1 MTCWTLKDSARKSSF
16 HVHDYLVKTNEW
28 IFFKSAVFFH
38 SFQQI
43 MKTIFYL
50 GCLLTAFFE
59 LCMSDIYMHVPPGS
73 NNRINGEGDNVQNA
87 NRLFDSQV
95 RSSFHCYKTKFSTSI
110 GHPRA
115 CFSHNWCA
123 VKLSVEK

>member
-1 MTCWTLKDSARKSSF
+1 
-16 HVHDYLVKTNEW
+16 
-28 IFFKSAVFFH
+28 
-38 SFQQI
+38 

-50 GCLLTAFFE
+50 GCLLAALFE

-95 RSSFHCYKTKFSTSI
+95 RSSFHCCNNQILDCDWSSARLFL
-110 GHPRA
+110 A
-115 CFSHNWCA
+115 
-123 VKLSVEK
+123 

>member
-1 MTCWTLKDSARKSSF
+1 MDF
-16 HVHDYLVKTNEW
+16 
-28 IFFKSAVFFH
+28 FFKSAVFFH

-50 GCLLTAFFE
+50 GCLLAALFE

-95 RSSFHCYKTKFSTSI
+95 RSSFHCCNNQILDCDWSSAHLFL
-110 GHPRA
+110 A
-115 CFSHNWCA
+115 
-123 VKLSVEK
+123 